1 MKSIMR
7 RATPI
12 NNQRK
17 RGFTITELMI
27 AMTLGLILISGMIS
41 VFVSTKR
48 TSDLNSAVA
57 NLQESARYA
66 LDSLTREIRM
76 AGFQGCL
83 DISDTSVN
91 IRANNPP
98 TTDLRLSLI
107 GGSVVQAS
115 DQWIPAPPFPFTLPN
130 GSVKAVPG
138 THAVFVQSASANNS
152 TVSGVMT
159 SGGFT
164 SMAGDIPVSNNLAN
178 LKAGDFAIISDCTT
192 GDLFTVSD
200 APEESGFVS
209 HEAADNVDGNL
220 SKAYGEDEQLLS
232 TRLMKFQSNVY
243 FVGTEGQTTED
254 GDQIRGLYV
263 QTLPYNS
270 SNPPVELVEG
280 VENLRIRFGIRQSN
294 GSLSYVTADHS
305 EYDSLQVQSVQVGM
319 LMASIDR
326 IRSTDDLQTYV
337 LAGQEI
343 PASATDVAG
352 DANAHS
358 ANRQYRLV
366 FNTTTNLRNRRIGD
380 N

>member
-1 MKSIMR
+1 MR
-7 RATPI
+7 HTNPI
-12 NNQRK
+12 NKQQV

-57 NLQESARYA
+57 NLQESARFA

-83 DISDTSVN
+83 DINDNSVN

-98 TTDLRLSLI
+98 TTDLTTSLI

-115 DQWIPAPPFPFTLPN
+115 DQWIPAPPFNFTIPD
-130 GSVKAVPG
+130 GSVIAVPG
-138 THAVFVQSASANNS
+138 THALFVQSASANNS

-178 LKAGDFAIISDCTT
+178 LRAGDFAIISDCTT

-200 APEESGFVS
+200 APAGAGFVS
-209 HEAADNVDGNL
+209 HEAADNIDGNL
-220 SKAYGEDEQLLS
+220 SKAYGEAEQLIS
-232 TRLMKFQSNVY
+232 TRLMKFQSSVY
-243 FVGTEGQTTED
+243 FVGTEGETTED
-254 GDQIRGLYV
+254 GDPIRALYV
-263 QTLPYNS
+263 QTLPYDNT
-270 SNPPVELVEG
+270 NPPVELVEG

-294 GSLSYVTADHS
+294 GSLLYVTADQP
-305 EYDSLQVQSVQVGM
+305 EYDSTLVQSVQVGM

-326 IRSTDDLQTYV
+326 IRNSEDLQTYV

-343 PASATDVAG
+343 PASAMDVTTDATE
-352 DANAHS
+352 HS
-358 ANRQYRLV
+358 ANEQYRLV